1 MTGTYRMRLNI
12 ALAACFGLGL
22 RLLFVLK
29 FPDTDSGDAPFY
41 IELAWNW
48 LRKGVY
54 GLVVNNKLIPVDMR
68 TPGYPAFLAGVFN
81 FAGVSQWAVMFVQ
94 AFLDLATCF
103 LIAFIAARLASPQS
117 RKRIFL
123 AGLWLA
129 ALCPFIANYSAVVL
143 TEVLV
148 TFLTALALL
157 LLLETDVAVPVS
169 IVTSPSQWPLSLFLA
184 GIIIGFGT
192 LVRPETPLLLA
203 AAGLALA
210 LKWWRLRDWVKL
222 ARAGILM
229 AVGLALPLMPWA
241 VRNWRTLHTTQFLAP
256 RDSLLPGEFAPD
268 GFRAWTDT
276 WLWRMRSVYLV
287 TWNLNSNPI
296 SIDDIPAAAFD
307 SASERERVCDILDAY
322 DNTETETPEMDAAF
336 GEIARERTERHPFRT
351 YVRIPALRS
360 LALWFTPRT
369 ELLPVTGHLWPLA
382 EQWEDDPPQFVIAV
396 ALVTINA
403 LFLLLAL
410 AGAWKFRSSPAVQF
424 LLIFVVLRTIF
435 FAVDVD
441 TPEPRYVLECF
452 PAVIALGALFFQRKE
467 RDSSLVNGLGMNG

>member
-1 MTGTYRMRLNI
+1 MTGTNKMRLNI
-12 ALAACFGLGL
+12 ALAACCGLGL

-68 TPGYPAFLAGVFN
+68 TPGYPAFLAGIFVFVGN
-81 FAGVSQWAVMFVQ
+81 SQWAVMFVQ
-94 AFLDLATCF
+94 AFVDLVTCI
-103 LIAFIAARLASPQS
+103 LIAFIAARLSPLES
-117 RKRIFL
+117 RRRVFL

-143 TEVLV
+143 TETLV

-157 LLLETDVAVPVS
+157 LLMETDVAMPDS
-169 IVTSPSQWPLSLFLA
+169 TTTLRWPPTIFLA
-184 GIIIGFGT
+184 GIIVGFGT

-203 AAGLALA
+203 AAGIGLA
-210 LKWWRLRDWVKL
+210 LKQWRPRDWTKL
-222 ARAGILM
+222 ARAGVLM
-229 AVGLALPLMPWA
+229 AVGLALPLVPWA
-241 VRNWRTLHTTQFLAP
+241 VRNWRTLHKTQFLAP
-256 RDSLLPGEFAPD
+256 RDSLLPGEFAPQ

-276 WLWRMRSVYLV
+276 WLWRMRDVYLV

-296 SIDDIPAAAFD
+296 SIDDIPSTAFD
-307 SASERERVCDILDAY
+307 SSSERERICDILDAY
-322 DNTETETPEMDAAF
+322 NNTETETIEMDAAF
-336 GEIARERTERHPFRT
+336 GQIARERTARHPFRT
-351 YVRIPALRS
+351 YVKIPALRF

-369 ELLPVTGHLWPLA
+369 ELLPVTGHLWPLGA
-382 EQWEDDPPQFVIAV
+382 EWEDDPPQFVIAV
-396 ALVTINA
+396 AFVAINA
-403 LFLLLAL
+403 LFVLLAL
-410 AGAWKFRSSPAVQF
+410 AGARKFRSSPAVRF
-424 LLIFVVLRTIF
+424 LLIFILLRTVF

-452 PAVIALGALFFQRKE
+452 PAVIALGALFFERKTAH
-467 RDSSLVNGLGMNG
+467 DLSFVNGLGMNG

>member
-1 MTGTYRMRLNI
+1 MTGTYRMRLSV

-68 TPGYPAFLAGVFN
+68 TPGYPAFLAGIFV
-81 FAGVSQWAVMFVQ
+81 FAGNSQWAVMFVQ
-94 AFLDLATCF
+94 AFIDIATCF
-103 LIAFIAARLASPQS
+103 LIAFIAARLAPPAS
-117 RKRIFL
+117 RRRVFL

-129 ALCPFIANYSAVVL
+129 ALCPFTANYSAVVL

-157 LLLETDVAVPVS
+157 LLLETDVAASAS
-169 IVTSPSQWPLSLFLA
+169 IVSSRSRWPLPLFLA
-184 GIIIGFGT
+184 GIIVGFGT

-203 AAGLALA
+203 SAGVALA
-210 LKWWRLRDWVKL
+210 LKWWRPRDWTKL
-222 ARAGILM
+222 ARAVVLM
-229 AVGLALPLMPWA
+229 AVGLALPLIPWA
-241 VRNWRTLHTTQFLAP
+241 VRNWRTLHKIQFLAP
-256 RDSLLPGEFAPD
+256 RDSLLPGEFAPQ

-276 WLWRMRSVYLV
+276 WLWRMRDVYLV

-296 SIDDIPAAAFD
+296 SIDDIPSAAFD
-307 SASERERVCDILDAY
+307 SPSERERVCDILDAY
-322 DNTETETPEMDAAF
+322 NNTETETPEMDVVF
-336 GEIARERTERHPFRT
+336 GEIAHERTARHPFRT
-351 YVRIPALRS
+351 YAEIPALRS
-360 LALWFTPRT
+360 VALWFTPRT

-382 EQWEDDPPQFVIAV
+382 EQWEDDPPQFVVAV
-396 ALVTINA
+396 AFAAMNA
-403 LFLLLAL
+403 FFLLLAL
-410 AGAWKFRSSPAVQF
+410 AGAWKFRSSSAVQF
-424 LLIFVVLRTIF
+424 LLIFIVLRTVF

-452 PAVIALGALFFQRKE
+452 PAVIALSALFFQRKYH
-467 RDSSLVNGLGMNG
+467 DTQVSSTGSG